1 MAKTSTLFRFPTAQG
16 SLARSEK
23 RTQIQYA
30 FCLSDEGLT
39 DGSVAVQFFVRLIKT
54 MSLNYKIVLPK
65 CDGEWMAAML
75 QVVVV
80 SVWNSDATVAEVS
93 FLSSFSS

>member
-1 MAKTSTLFRFPTAQG
+1 
-16 SLARSEK
+16 
-23 RTQIQYA
+23 
-30 FCLSDEGLT
+30 
-39 DGSVAVQFFVRLIKT
+39 
-54 MSLNYKIVLPK
+54 MSLNYKTVLPK

-80 SVWNSDATVAEVS
+80 SVWNSDATVGEVS